1 MTKIKTILKKFI
13 KNTEMNKSSHWIHHL
28 DGQDF
33 EDIYQ
38 GMGFGSFTKKT
49 LLKSLAHKILAI
61 ITFGADIFKRRE
73 YLTYKNF

>member
-38 GMGFGSFTKKT
+38 GMGFGSFTKK
-49 LLKSLAHKILAI
+49 H
-61 ITFGADIFKRRE
+61 
-73 YLTYKNF
+73 Y

>member
-1 MTKIKTILKKFI
+1 MTKIKTILKIYK
-13 KNTEMNKSSHWIHHL
+13 KYRNNKSSHWIHHL

-49 LLKSLAHKILAI
+49 LLKSLLK
-61 ITFGADIFKRRE
+61 
-73 YLTYKNF
+73 Y